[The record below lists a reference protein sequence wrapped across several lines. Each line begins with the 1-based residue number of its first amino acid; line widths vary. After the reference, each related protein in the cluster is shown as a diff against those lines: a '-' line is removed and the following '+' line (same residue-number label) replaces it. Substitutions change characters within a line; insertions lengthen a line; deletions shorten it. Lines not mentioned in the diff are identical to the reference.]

1 MANILLS
8 MTKIKKVLRLLADG
22 VKKRKISRLAAV
34 SRESVDKYERIFKAH
49 PLEYSQLLRLSDK
62 DLFSIISPP
71 ALEKPTHAELLELF
85 PKMEQALTKVGIT
98 KLYEWE
104 KYKEKHPSGVQY
116 SQFCEHFRR
125 YLKAK
130 NISYVF
136 EYKAGDKLLVDF
148 AGKKLHLTDPLTGE
162 LTEVEFFVGVLPASG
177 YTFAKA
183 CYSQQ
188 LPEFLGALGD
198 CLSFLGGV
206 PVGIV
211 TDNLK
216 PAVNKA
222 SKYDPELNKTMADF
236 AEHYNVCILPTRA
249 RAPKDKSPVEG
260 MVKLLYTRVY
270 APINEKVYHTL
281 PELNKVIKELVD
293 KHNRML
299 LQGRDYSRRQTF
311 DSVEKQTLKL
321 LPSHP
326 FELRTHQLAKV
337 QPNCHVLLSEDK
349 HNYSVPYQ
357 YVGKKVSITYNQR
370 EVEIYYNL
378 ERIALH
384 ERLKFAFKYSTNKAH
399 LHPRHQY
406 YSNWSDDFFKN
417 QGVKIGENT
426 HLLMVELLGQ
436 GKHPEQGF
444 KRCQGVLQLARKYGN
459 EKIEEASSVCIHYD
473 MVSYKK
479 LEYILKEGIN
489 LEKLENQPTYSTPV
503 HENIRGSAYY
513 Q

>member
-1 MANILLS
+1 MANLLLS

-22 VKKRKISRLAAV
+22 VKKRKISRLVVV

-49 PLEYSQLLRLSDK
+49 PLGFVELLRLSDK

-71 ALEKPTHAELLELF
+71 ALEKPTHSELVALF
-85 PKMEQALTKVGIT
+85 PKMEQDLKRVGVT
-98 KLYEWE
+98 KLYLWE
-104 KYKEKHPSGVQY
+104 KYKETYPTGVQY

-136 EYKAGDKLLVDF
+136 DYKAGDKLLVDF
-148 AGKKLHLTDPLTGE
+148 AGKKLSIVDPQTGE
-162 LTEVEFFVGVLPASG
+162 LTEVEFFIGILPSSG

-188 LPEFLGALGD
+188 LPDFLGALGD
-198 CLSFLGGV
+198 CLHFMGGV
-206 PVGIV
+206 PTGIV

-236 AEHYNVCILPTRA
+236 AEHFNTCILPTRA
-249 RAPKDKSPVEG
+249 YSPKDKAPVES

-270 APINEKVYHTL
+270 APINERVFHSL
-281 PELNKVIKELVD
+281 PELNKAILELVE
-293 KHNRML
+293 KHNRMF

-311 DSVEKQTLKL
+311 DSVEKQSLKP
-321 LPSHP
+321 LPDHP
-326 FELRTHQLAKV
+326 FELRHHQLAKV
-337 QPNCHVLLSEDK
+337 HPNCHVLLSEDK

-357 YVGKKVSITYNQR
+357 FVGKKVSITYNQR

-384 ERLKFAFKYSTNKAH
+384 ERLKFAFKYSTNKIH
-399 LHPRHQY
+399 LHPKHQY
-406 YSNWSDDFFKN
+406 YSNWSDEFFKK
-417 QGVKIGENT
+417 QGINIGENT
-426 HLLMVELLGQ
+426 HLLIAELLGQ
-436 GKHPEQGF
+436 SKHPEQGF

-459 EKIEEASSVCIHYD
+459 QKIEEASSVCIHYD

-479 LEYILKEGIN
+479 LEFILKEGIN
-489 LEKLENQPTYSTPV
+489 MEKLEDQSPQPTPV
-503 HENIRGSAYY
+503 HENIRGSTYY